1 MFFPT
6 SGGIAQ
12 LGASAKRSAPSPVSY
27 THLDVYKRQEL
38 ISVTG
43 VKDVDSFNEQ
53 EVELL
58 TEGGELRIEGNELRI
73 TKLSLDEGQVI
84 VEGEIVAFEYADAPA
99 ERGSLFSR
107 MFR

>member
-1 MFFPT
+1 MDPRISEAGT
-6 SGGIAQ
+6 MRI
-12 LGASAKRSAPSPVSY
+12 R
-27 THLDVYKRQEL
+27 THSIHIDNREL

-43 VKDVDSFNEQ
+43 VKDVASFNEQ

-58 TEGGELRIEGNELRI
+58 TEAGDLRIEGNELRI

-84 VEGEIVAFEYADAPA
+84 VEGEIVALEYEEAPA

>member
-1 MFFPT
+1 MDPRMSDT
-6 SGGIAQ
+6 GTMRIRAHSIHIDN
-12 LGASAKRSAPSPVSY
+12 R
-27 THLDVYKRQEL
+27 EL

-58 TEGGELRIEGNELRI
+58 TEAGELRIEGNELRI

-84 VEGEIVAFEYADAPA
+84 VEGEIVALEYAEAPV

-107 MFR
+107 MFS

>member
-1 MFFPT
+1 MDPRMSDT
-6 SGGIAQ
+6 GTMRIRAHSIHIDN
-12 LGASAKRSAPSPVSY
+12 R
-27 THLDVYKRQEL
+27 EL

-53 EVELL
+53 EVEIL
-58 TEGGELRIEGNELRI
+58 TEAGELRIEGNELRI

-84 VEGEIVAFEYADAPA
+84 VEGEIVALEYAEAPV

-107 MFR
+107 VFR